1 MSSVAQEIELS
12 PLTASNS
19 ETPLIAGASL
29 PFVKS
34 VKVRVWVRVGEAEVT
49 VGELLD
55 MKQGAVLPLNR
66 LVDQPLE
73 VMVDGHVIAR
83 GTLVAVGDHF
93 GVRMTEPPAAAASL
107 SGSRS

>member
-12 PLTASNS
+12 SLTASAA
-19 ETPLIAGASL
+19 EKPLIAGASL
-29 PFVKS
+29 PFVRS

-55 MKQGAVLPLNR
+55 MKQGAVLPLDR
-66 LVDQPLE
+66 LVDQPLD
-73 VMVDGHVIAR
+73 VMVDGHVVAR

-93 GVRMTEPPAAAASL
+93 GVRMTEPPATATPL
-107 SGSRS
+107 VK